1 MFEPVIL
8 TVLVVL
14 AALCLFF
21 SFKGKFSKSIPI
33 EDLYIETEDGEKKL
47 LEVLANICSKTTKE
61 VLQEQLNK
69 VIQESFQQGYQAGF
83 EDMKEQ
89 SIRIIQDESLNE
101 QIKSIPIS
109 TIKS

>member
-1 MFEPVIL
+1 MVVSVIL
-8 TVLVVL
+8 TVLLVI
-14 AALCLFF
+14 AAFGMF
-21 SFKGKFSKSIPI
+21 YYFKHSNSIPI

-47 LEVLANICSKTTKE
+47 LEVLANVCSKTTKE